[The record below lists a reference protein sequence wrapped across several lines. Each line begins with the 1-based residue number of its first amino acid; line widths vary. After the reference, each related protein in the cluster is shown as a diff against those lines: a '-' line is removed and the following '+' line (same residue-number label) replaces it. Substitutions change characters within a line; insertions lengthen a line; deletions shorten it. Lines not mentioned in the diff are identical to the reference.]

1 MAGGSQRA
9 EQNWHDVLFAS
20 RQQRDLV
27 VLPSIRKRYTFPS
40 RNPRFQLEFMFKAI
54 GDIRGK
60 RVLVFG
66 CGDDSTT
73 VLLALKGAEVW
84 AFDLSEQAIRLQQ
97 KMARANGVDDRIHL
111 IVGAAEEFPFAANSF
126 DLIVGAAILHHIPDH
141 LADLPPQLAR
151 SLRPNGRALFVEP
164 VVLSR
169 VLGRMLAWLPGHQDI
184 SPGERQ
190 LTPADL
196 NHFSKTFRVTPHVFC
211 FLARA
216 DRFVLN
222 GPLETASMWR
232 WSLIHAFHWGDRVLL
247 SIPFMKRLAGV
258 AVLELSPLRQ

>member
-1 MAGGSQRA
+1 MIVSSQRA
-9 EQNWHDVLFAS
+9 EQRWHDVLFAS

-27 VLPSIRKRYTFPS
+27 VPPSIRTRYIFPS
-40 RNPRFQLEFMFKAI
+40 RNPRFQLEFLFKLI
-54 GDIRGK
+54 GDVRGK

-84 AFDLSEQAIRLQQ
+84 AFDLSEQAIRLQER
-97 KMARANGVDDRIHL
+97 MARANGVDHL
-111 IVGAAEEFPFAANSF
+111 IHYIVCAAEEFPFATGSF

-151 SLRPNGRALFVEP
+151 SLRRHGRALFVEP

-169 VLGRMLAWLPGHQDI
+169 TLGRLLAWLPGHQDI

-196 NHFSKTFRVTPHVFC
+196 NHFSTAFRVTPHFFC

-216 DRFVLN
+216 DRFVLK
-222 GPLETASMWR
+222 GPLETASIWR
-232 WSLIHAFHWGDRVLL
+232 RLLIHALHWGDRAILGV
-247 SIPFMKRLAGV
+247 PFLNRLAGV
-258 AVLELSPLRQ
+258 AVLELSPRRQ

>member
-1 MAGGSQRA
+1 MVVGNQRA

-20 RQQRDLV
+20 RQQRNLV
-27 VLPSIRKRYTFPS
+27 VPPSIRERYLFPS
-40 RNPRFQLEFMFKAI
+40 RNPRFQLELMFKLI
-54 GDIRGK
+54 GDVQGK

-84 AFDLSEQAIRLQQ
+84 AFDLSEQAIRLQET
-97 KMARANGVDDRIHL
+97 MARANGVHHRIHL
-111 IVGAAEEFPFAANSF
+111 IVCAAEEFPFANSSF

-141 LADLPPQLAR
+141 LADLPSQLTR
-151 SLRPNGRALFVEP
+151 TLRRNGRALFVEP

-169 VLGRMLAWLPGHQDI
+169 TLGRLLAWLPGHQDI

-190 LTPADL
+190 LTPEDV
-196 NHFSKTFRVTPHVFC
+196 NHFSKTFRVTSHLFC

-216 DRFVLN
+216 DRFVLT
-222 GPLETASMWR
+222 GPLETASIWR
-232 WSLIHAFHWGDRVLL
+232 WCLIHALHWGDRAIL
-247 SIPFMKRLAGV
+247 SVPFLKRFAGV
-258 AVLELSPLRQ
+258 AVLELSPPRQ